1 MSFNLAI
8 DIPIINNVDELKEW
22 IGDVVIISSITIS
35 IEKYENYLKILNNLL
50 KASYD
55 IYECRTYP
63 IKFKFYNNDK
73 KTYSLELRDF
83 YINMILWRPFVELN
97 YIKIL
102 DEKFIF
108 KAKTDSANIENFI
121 NDVLITT
128 MKEYQLK
135 NTKINYILSDILY
148 DLRMISF
155 DFSIILGLTFTLKT
169 FMDAYN
175 NIPEIKDIM
184 ESRFYDTEQP
194 YEIEE
199 RLAKLQER
207 ELAIYQ
213 SDTTTSLSNLIS
225 TSSIKSKQFAEFTI
239 AKGLLPSLEGVTI
252 PKPIENNILIRGLDR
267 PSYLYIDAVGAR
279 KSLVMN
285 KKVMGKA
292 GYFGKILALLS
303 RTLSMSTEVYDCHT
317 KHLVAYDIKS
327 DNHLKKL
334 NDKFYKLNE
343 DDPDF
348 KLLKSK
354 HCKNLIGKRVLVR
367 SAATCAL
374 GDKVCPFCVGGTAI
388 INFDIADGIGAF
400 ESEEIAKEIEQR
412 VLSAKHLLTT
422 LSEKII
428 FSSSFYKF
436 FTMTGGEI
444 NPIANENDNVDDITD
459 YAIYINPE
467 DIIKVE
473 EMDDD
478 SLFNTC
484 IYNGRFYIKNIKNPD
499 MEDILIE
506 NEENKEMFMTNEA
519 VELMNKRKGLIYFS
533 DLDDDIKLFEMV
545 VMNKELTKPLYDIMN
560 LLNKQKKRE
569 DEEDIDETIE
579 SISNKLVDL
588 LVESKIGANVIAA
601 ELIINRLIR
610 SIKDPYQRPDFS
622 KTHLEEYSIYT
633 VNKALANNKS
643 PLIGLSFQNL
653 KRQFL
658 SDALFTERTG
668 TSYIDPWFYTDIST
682 ENLKKY
688 SELAKIGDF

>member
-1 MSFNLAI
+1 
-8 DIPIINNVDELKEW
+8 
-22 IGDVVIISSITIS
+22 
-35 IEKYENYLKILNNLL
+35 
-50 KASYD
+50 
-55 IYECRTYP
+55 
-63 IKFKFYNNDK
+63 
-73 KTYSLELRDF
+73 
-83 YINMILWRPFVELN
+83 
-97 YIKIL
+97 
-102 DEKFIF
+102 
-108 KAKTDSANIENFI
+108 
-121 NDVLITT
+121 
-128 MKEYQLK
+128 
-135 NTKINYILSDILY
+135 
-148 DLRMISF
+148 
-155 DFSIILGLTFTLKT
+155 
-169 FMDAYN
+169 
-175 NIPEIKDIM
+175 
-184 ESRFYDTEQP
+184 
-194 YEIEE
+194 
-199 RLAKLQER
+199 
-207 ELAIYQ
+207 
-213 SDTTTSLSNLIS
+213 
-225 TSSIKSKQFAEFTI
+225 
-239 AKGLLPSLEGVTI
+239 
-252 PKPIENNILIRGLDR
+252 
-267 PSYLYIDAVGAR
+267 
-279 KSLVMN
+279 MN

-327 DNHLKKL
+327 AKHLKKL
-334 NDKFYKLNE
+334 NDKFFKLNE

-348 KLLKSK
+348 TLLKSK
-354 HCKNLIGKRVLVR
+354 KHKDLIGKRIFVR

-422 LSEKII
+422 LSEKIL
-428 FSSSFYKF
+428 FNDNFYKF

-484 IYNGRFYIKNIKNPD
+484 IYNGKFYIKDLKHPEN
-499 MEDILIE
+499 EDILIE
-506 NEENKEMFMTNEA
+506 NKDGKEMFMTNEA
-519 VELMNKRKGLIYFS
+519 IELMNKRKGLIYFS

-569 DEEDIDETIE
+569 DDEDIDETIE

-601 ELIINRLIR
+601 EIIVNRLVR
-610 SIKDPYQRPDFS
+610 SSKDHYRRPDFTKS
-622 KTHLEEYSIYT
+622 ELEDYSIYT
-633 VNKALANNKS
+633 VNKSLANNKS
-643 PLIGLSFQNL
+643 PFIGLSFQNL

-658 SDALFTERTG
+658 SEALFSDRTG

-682 ENLKKY
+682 DNLKKY
-688 SELAKIGDF
+688 TELAKIGDF

>member
-1 MSFNLAI
+1 
-8 DIPIINNVDELKEW
+8 
-22 IGDVVIISSITIS
+22 
-35 IEKYENYLKILNNLL
+35 
-50 KASYD
+50 
-55 IYECRTYP
+55 
-63 IKFKFYNNDK
+63 
-73 KTYSLELRDF
+73 
-83 YINMILWRPFVELN
+83 
-97 YIKIL
+97 
-102 DEKFIF
+102 
-108 KAKTDSANIENFI
+108 
-121 NDVLITT
+121 
-128 MKEYQLK
+128 
-135 NTKINYILSDILY
+135 
-148 DLRMISF
+148 
-155 DFSIILGLTFTLKT
+155 
-169 FMDAYN
+169 
-175 NIPEIKDIM
+175 
-184 ESRFYDTEQP
+184 
-194 YEIEE
+194 
-199 RLAKLQER
+199 
-207 ELAIYQ
+207 
-213 SDTTTSLSNLIS
+213 
-225 TSSIKSKQFAEFTI
+225 
-239 AKGLLPSLEGVTI
+239 
-252 PKPIENNILIRGLDR
+252 
-267 PSYLYIDAVGAR
+267 
-279 KSLVMN
+279 MN

-428 FSSSFYKF
+428 FSSDFYKF

-588 LVESKIGANVIAA
+588 LVESNIGANVIAA

-610 SIKDPYQRPDFS
+610 SIKDPYHRPDFS
-622 KTHLEEYSIYT
+622 KAQLEEYSIYT